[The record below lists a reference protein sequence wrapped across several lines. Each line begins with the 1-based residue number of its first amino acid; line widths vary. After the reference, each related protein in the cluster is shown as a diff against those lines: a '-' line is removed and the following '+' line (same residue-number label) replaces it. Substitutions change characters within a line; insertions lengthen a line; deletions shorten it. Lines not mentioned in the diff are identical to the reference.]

1 MTKNPKKLNGLFV
14 KKSTKW
20 LKKKDSRSKL
30 KMLFGKKKSVAG
42 LDIGSSSV
50 KIVELEGKMNS
61 LSLTS
66 LGFENLPGDTIVD
79 GQIMEMNAVSEV
91 IQNICRDHQ
100 IKSTKFVT
108 GVSGHS
114 VIIKSIVLPPMS
126 QDELDESIDWHA
138 EEHIPFDLS
147 EVTLDYHVT
156 SETAEEMSVLIAACK
171 RERIDNVKQ
180 AIQMAGKEPV
190 IIDVDTFA
198 LQNCYELNYQ
208 PSPDDTVA
216 LLNIGASTMN
226 INLVHGVNSI
236 FTRDITMGGSQFT
249 DILQRNLG
257 VSYQDAES
265 LKRGVSESGGV
276 EETAIEPL
284 MSNVM
289 ELVAMEVQ
297 KTFDFY
303 RATADDGGLVVQKIL
318 LSGGGSKMLRLP
330 EELSKKLELPVEILD
345 PFRQIKVDTRKFD
358 PNYLSE
364 IMPEM
369 AVAVG
374 LAMRGAELR

>member
-1 MTKNPKKLNGLFV
+1 MF
-14 KKSTKW
+14 
-20 LKKKDSRSKL
+20 
-30 KMLFGKKKSVAG
+30 FGKKKNVAG
-42 LDIGSSSV
+42 LDIGSSSI
-50 KIVELEGKMNS
+50 KIVELEGKLNS

-91 IQNICRDHQ
+91 IQNICRNHQ
-100 IKSTKFVT
+100 ITSSKFVT

-114 VIIKSIVLPPMS
+114 VIIKNIVLPPMS
-126 QDELDESIDWHA
+126 QEELDESIDWHA

-147 EVTLDYHVT
+147 EVTLDYHIT
-156 SETAEEMSVLIAACK
+156 NQNAEEMSVLIAACK

-180 AIQMAGKEPV
+180 AIQMAGKDPIV
-190 IIDVDTFA
+190 IDVDTFA

-216 LLNIGASTMN
+216 LLNIGAATMN
-226 INLVHGVNSI
+226 INLVHGVTSI
-236 FTRDITMGGSQFT
+236 FTRDITTGGSQFT

-257 VSYQDAES
+257 VSFQDAES

-284 MSNVM
+284 MDNVM
-289 ELVAMEVQ
+289 ELVAMEIQ

-303 RATADDGGLVVQKIL
+303 RATADDGGLAVQKIL

-330 EELSKKLELPVEILD
+330 EELEKRLEVPVEILD

-358 PNYLSE
+358 PSYLAE

-374 LAMRGAELR
+374 LAMRGVELR